1 MGLKANV
8 PIGVAIEGIK
18 LAQGWILTL
27 VAPSKATI
35 LQVYL
40 RKLTSLEGFTEAL
53 DASSIDIGLILI
65 SSPPNLVEVSKGKP
79 TGAGR
84 GFVSDKLRKEIFF
97 SVITA

>member
-53 DASSIDIGLILI
+53 DASWIDIGLFLSLALLI
-65 SSPPNLVEVSKGKP
+65 WLKSPRASQRVPGGGL
-79 TGAGR
+79 
-84 GFVSDKLRKEIFF
+84 
-97 SVITA
+97 